1 MPLKGVE
8 DVELWLQVF
17 LMSALER
24 AEGLNLHRRQVYL
37 LEGTTPSIEQET
49 LWAPKPVWTFQKKK
63 LKI

>member
-17 LMSALER
+17 LIMSALDR

-37 LEGTTPSIEQET
+37 LEGTTASIEQEA
-49 LWAPKPVWTFQKKK
+49 LWAPKPVWTFQKGN
-63 LKI
+63 